1 MKIYLPKMPS
11 DRDLDVMIEWL
22 EILGPAIALSNP
34 KRSYLIYEAINTAI
48 AFLKRLRNNEKWRV
62 EGIIEI

>member
-11 DRDLDVMIEWL
+11 DRELEMMIEWL

-48 AFLKRLRNNEKWRV
+48 AFLKRLRNNEKWRD
-62 EGIIEI
+62 EGVIEI

>member
-1 MKIYLPKMPS
+1 MKIYLPKIPNNQ
-11 DRDLDVMIEWL
+11 DLDRLIESL

-48 AFLKRLRNNEKWRV
+48 AFLRRLRNNEKWRD
-62 EGIIEI
+62 EGVIEI

>member
-11 DRDLDVMIEWL
+11 DRDLEMMIEWL

-48 AFLKRLRNNEKWRV
+48 AFLKRLRNNEKWRD
-62 EGIIEI
+62 EGVIEI

>member
-1 MKIYLPKMPS
+1 VI
-11 DRDLDVMIEWL
+11 RDLEMMIEWL

-48 AFLKRLRNNEKWRV
+48 AFLKRLRNNEKWRD
-62 EGIIEI
+62 EGVIEI

>member
-1 MKIYLPKMPS
+1 MKIYLPKIPS
-11 DRDLDVMIEWL
+11 DRELEMMIEWL

-48 AFLKRLRNNEKWRV
+48 AFLKRLRNNEKWRD
-62 EGIIEI
+62 EGVIEI